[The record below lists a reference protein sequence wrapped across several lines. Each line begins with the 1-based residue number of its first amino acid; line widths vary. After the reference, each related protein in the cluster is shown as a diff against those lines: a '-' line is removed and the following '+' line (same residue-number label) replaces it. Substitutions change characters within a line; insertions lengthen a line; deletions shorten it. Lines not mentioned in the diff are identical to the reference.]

1 MSVRHRRYSHHPIV
15 NPGPEVKPT
24 LLWTAVD
31 ELLAGATRVRGIL
44 AHKLG
49 PNSEANRLRRRAES
63 LPAQLILEER
73 AATLCA
79 LVARPLVERIRAGS
93 ESPLLLI
100 KGPEIAS
107 SYPGRARTFGDV
119 DILDARRP
127 DTPEGVARCWFRR
140 GLRPR
145 GDRSRSQASLDAAQ
159 VADNRVS
166 YLEAHRAPNWP
177 NSSSTSAHGRGLRRV
192 RPLGSRRRGRI
203 RAQVRPPRAP
213 DRLARLAERA
223 TLEVARPDRRSSDRC
238 ACRRAG
244 NLRNGRE
251 VGNETP
257 VAHDASRNRCNLL
270 RW

>member
-31 ELLAGATRVRGIL
+31 ELLAGATLRGIL

-49 PNSEANRLRRRAES
+49 PLEANRLRRRAES
-63 LPAQLILEER
+63 LPAPLILEER

-119 DILDARRP
+119 DILTPDAP
-127 DTPEGVARCWFRR
+127 TLQKELLAAGFVEDYDPEVIAVGVKHHLMPLKWPTIE
-140 GLRPR
+140 LI
-145 GDRSRSQASLDAAQ
+145 LE
-159 VADNRVS
+159 VHRVTE
-166 YLEAHRAPNWP
+166 LAELA
-177 NSSSTSAHGRGLRRV
+177 STSAHGRGLRRV

-270 RW
+270 RR